1 MADLVLKPDGWPLLL
16 EDCPPGFF
24 VYEGQV
30 CFKSEYGMNGIYNSA
45 GEYFCAREIKVQ
57 PVVYSWENEE

>member
-1 MADLVLKPDGWPLLL
+1 MNELHLIPVGWPVSI

-30 CFKSEYGMNGIYNSA
+30 CFKSEYGMDGIYNSA
-45 GEYFCAREIKVQ
+45 GEYFCPRDIQVQ
-57 PVVYSWENEE
+57 PVKYEWKTD